1 VLFNIDITQ
10 VLDAVRTNRF
20 QQLIGILR
28 WAIELG
34 RVDILTEVSC
44 LSQHLAEP
52 REGHLIAVYKKFK
65 YLSLRLKNSKGRI
78 VFNGKSMFMEFATF
92 NDFDR
97 KEWLDF
103 YQDATEELPVKMPER
118 LGGPVQVL
126 AFVDANHAGNMK
138 TRRSHTGILIYINQA
153 PIIWYSKRQNTVE
166 ASSFGSEYIALRI
179 CTEMVEALRYKL
191 RCFDVPVEGAADV
204 LCDNRS
210 VVVNSS
216 VPTSVFNKRH
226 NAICYHRVREAQAA
240 GIIRVGWIEG
250 ERNVADLFTETTI
263 SNESKRKF
271 IQFIF
276 DDASTPLPR
285 T

>member
-1 VLFNIDITQ
+1 VDVTQ
-10 VLDAVRTNRF
+10 VLDEEKTNRF

-52 REGHLIAVYKKFK
+52 REEHLIAVFKIFK
-65 YLSLRLKNSKGRI
+65 YLNQHLKISNRRI
-78 VFNGKSMFMEFATF
+78 VFNGKSMVIDSAII
-92 NDFDR
+92 NDFNRD
-97 KEWLDF
+97 EWMDF
-103 YQDATEELPVKMPER
+103 YSDAREELPVRIPEP
-118 LGGPVQVL
+118 LGNPVQVI
-126 AFVDANHAGNMK
+126 AYVDANHAGNIK
-138 TRRSHTGILIYINQA
+138 TRTSHSGVLIYINQA
-153 PIIWYSKRQNTVE
+153 PIIWYNKRQNTVE

-191 RCFDVPVEGAADV
+191 RCFGVPVEGPADV

-210 VVVNSS
+210 VVTNSS
-216 VPTSVFNKRH
+216 VPTSVLNKRH
-226 NAICYHRVREAQAA
+226 NAICLHRVKEAQAA

-250 ERNVADLFTETTI
+250 TKNVVDLFITTTL
-263 SNESKRKF
+263 SNESKRIF
-271 IQFIF
+271 THFIF
-276 DDASTPLPR
+276 DDVFTPLAK